1 MNKADSHVETAKMDG
16 EFIILY
22 PFVLQMDEHPFAD
35 YFGDSRVHQGSPG
48 VLTHTNG
55 KKNGDTHNGIIEIN
69 PQMNHIAQMGLSQFF
84 FQRQGS
90 ICFGVC

>member
-1 MNKADSHVETAKMDG
+1 
-16 EFIILY
+16 
-22 PFVLQMDEHPFAD
+22 MDEHPFAD

-48 VLTHTNG
+48 FTRG
-55 KKNGDTHNGIIEIN
+55 FDSYQWKKNGDTHNGIIEIN

-84 FQRQGS
+84 FQRQGN